1 MLRIVQMVKRPDLA
15 AFATLRSLRQP
26 WSVNRISTLMGAF
39 GVALILAATSFIAWK
54 EHATA
59 LREAREHAERSAFFL
74 ADHAARLFEVADIAL
89 RSAGTMV
96 GSEDWDAIA
105 ASRQIWSELRAANNA
120 LPYIGD
126 LWLNDAEGH
135 LRLTTFAFP
144 APASDASDRNVFQIL
159 RRGTAQFAIG
169 DPFVGRL
176 TDTPTFLIARR
187 LETTSG
193 MFRGMVSATADLNYF
208 YAYWKRL
215 DLPNEEQIS
224 LVRDGMGAVLAS
236 YPALPGEATQP
247 QTPLLSAVA
256 QARESGAFVPAP
268 GRIGFYH
275 RVGSLPLYVTTAFT
289 RSSVEGAWWSWLWR
303 FIPFPLA
310 ALLALAV
317 IMMLNIRQS
326 RTEAHDKR
334 AIEEAR
340 ADLASANQGLEER
353 VAERTLDLKES
364 NEEIQRFAYI
374 VSHDLRAPLVNIMG
388 FTSELQNLRGELFA
402 PTPGQ
407 VGGDAELAPSTRH
420 LQEDFD
426 EAIGFIQSSIDKMD
440 RLIKAILLLSRQG
453 QRTFQLESIDMDE
466 LMRSVTDSVAHSVQ
480 TAGATVAIGALPS
493 LVSDRIAIEQVFSNL
508 VENAVKY
515 LRPEVPGRIVIEGFQ
530 FAGKA
535 TFTVRDNGRGIAP
548 RDRARVFELFR
559 RSGPQDQP
567 GEGIGL
573 AHVRSLVRRL
583 GGTIMLDSTL
593 GEGSTFTVVLPLVLQ
608 GAPS

>member
-1 MLRIVQMVKRPDLA
+1 MLRNVPMLKRLDLP
-15 AFATLRSLRQP
+15 AFAPLRRLRQP

-39 GVALILAATSFIAWK
+39 GVALIIAATGFIAWK
-54 EHATA
+54 EHETA
-59 LREAREHAERSAFFL
+59 LREAREHAERSVFFL

-96 GSEDWDAIA
+96 GAEDWDSIA
-105 ASRQIWSELRAANNA
+105 ASRAIWSELRAANNA

-126 LWLNDAEGH
+126 LWLNDAKGH

-144 APASDASDRNVFQIL
+144 APASDASDRSVFQVL

-187 LETTSG
+187 LETQSG
-193 MFRGMVSATADLNYF
+193 VFRGMVSATADLNYF

-215 DLPNEEQIS
+215 DLPNDEQIS
-224 LVRDGMGAVLAS
+224 LVRDGKGAVLAS
-236 YPALPGEATQP
+236 YPSLPHQATQP
-247 QTPLLSAVA
+247 QTPLMSAVA
-256 QARESGAFVPAP
+256 EVPQSGAFVPAP

-289 RSSVEGAWWSWLWR
+289 QSSVEGAWRSWLWR

-310 ALLALAV
+310 AFLALAV

-353 VAERTLDLKES
+353 VAERTMDLKES

-388 FTSELQNLRGELFA
+388 FTSELQNLRGELFPPA
-402 PTPGQ
+402 PDEA
-407 VGGDAELAPSTRH
+407 VGATTVAPSPQH
-420 LQEDFD
+420 LREDFD

-453 QRTFQLESIDMDE
+453 QRTFQPEPIDMVE
-466 LMRSVTDSVAHSVQ
+466 LMRSVTDSLAHRIQ
-480 TAGATVAIGALPS
+480 MAGATVVIGALPG
-493 LVSDRIAIEQVFSNL
+493 LFGDRIAIEQVFSNL

-515 LRPEVPGRIVIEGFQ
+515 LRPEVAGRIMIEGTQ
-530 FAGKA
+530 SAGKA

-593 GEGSTFTVVLPLVLQ
+593 GEGSTFTVVLPLVLR
-608 GAPS
+608 GTPS